1 VPAGDE
7 WAGLE
12 RDRALLDRTSTA
24 ERVAGILRDRITEG
38 QFAPGSRL
46 SEETITRGL
55 GISRNTLREAFRLLA
70 HENLLVHELN
80 RGVFVRV
87 LDTADV
93 VDLFR
98 IRRLVECAAVR
109 EVGEVSAADADGLT
123 AAVDEAEQ
131 AAEQGRWH
139 DVGTANLRFHQALVS
154 LLGSPR
160 MDELIRQV
168 LAELRLVF
176 HVMDNQRA
184 LCEPYLP
191 LNRLIL
197 DRLVRGDHAG
207 AAKLLETY
215 LGDAEAQL
223 VAAYASR

>member
-1 VPAGDE
+1 VPEGDE
-7 WAGLE
+7 WVGLE
-12 RDRALLDRTSTA
+12 HDRALLDRTSTA

-38 QFAPGSRL
+38 QFPPGSKL
-46 SEETITRGL
+46 SEEKITQGL

-70 HENLLVHELN
+70 HENLLVHEFN

-87 LDTADV
+87 LDIADV

-98 IRRLVECAAVR
+98 IRRLVECVAVR
-109 EVGEVSAADADGLT
+109 EVGEVSEADAEGLT
-123 AAVDEAEQ
+123 VAVDEAEK
-131 AAEQGRWH
+131 AAEQGRWQ

-154 LLGSPR
+154 LMGSQR
-160 MDELIRQV
+160 MDELMRQA

-176 HVMDNQRA
+176 HVMDNERA
-184 LCEPYLP
+184 LYEPYIP
-191 LNRLIL
+191 RNRLIL

-207 AAKLLETY
+207 AAKLLERY
-215 LGDAEAQL
+215 LDDAEAQL